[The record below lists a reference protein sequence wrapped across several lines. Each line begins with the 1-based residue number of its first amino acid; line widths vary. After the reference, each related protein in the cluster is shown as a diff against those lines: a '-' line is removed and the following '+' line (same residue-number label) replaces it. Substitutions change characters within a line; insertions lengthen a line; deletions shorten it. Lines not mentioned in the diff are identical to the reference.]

1 MKRKR
6 YKGLRVPCKPSKGW
20 QRWMTSVITDCQIGG
35 DKCKKYKCTHC
46 IFSVHNAV
54 KRYAFYKFLYERR
67 LPFRDRLGRFVKY
80 SDVELVFDG
89 ATNSIQYKYKGE
101 DSFTVVPDTSL
112 LMPSALGTID
122 KDTLFRLRAGTDAL
136 QHALEFEG
144 MSKQLLKS
152 FNNFKDAL
160 LTTAEAITRSW

>member
-6 YKGLRVPCKPSKGW
+6 YKGLRVPCKPSKDW
-20 QRWMTSVITDCQIGG
+20 RRWMTSAVTDCQIGG

-54 KRYAFYKFLYERR
+54 KRYAFYKFLYERQ

-89 ATNSIQYKYKGE
+89 ATNSIQYRYKGE
-101 DSFTVVPDTSL
+101 DIFTTGQKTVL
-112 LMPSALGTID
+112 RSADSAGTID
-122 KDTLFRLRAGTDAL
+122 KDTLFRLRAGADAL

-144 MSKQLLKS
+144 MSKQLLK
-152 FNNFKDAL
+152 NFKNFKNAL

>member
-6 YKGLRVPCKPSKGW
+6 YKGLRVPCKPDRAW
-20 QRWMTSVITDCQIGG
+20 HYWMTSAITDCQIGG
-35 DKCKKYKCTHC
+35 KGCKKYKCTHC

-54 KRYAFYKFLYERR
+54 KRYAFYKFLYKRS

-80 SDVELVFDG
+80 ADMELAFNSD
-89 ATNSIQYKYKGE
+89 TNSIQYKYKGE
-101 DSFTVVPDTSL
+101 DSFTTVRKA
-112 LMPSALGTID
+112 ALYEPCAPGTID
-122 KDTLFRLRAGTDAL
+122 KDILFRLRAGADAL
-136 QHALEFEG
+136 QYVLEYEG

-160 LTTAEAITRSW
+160 LVMAEAITRPW